1 LKYTFTNYPKK
12 LSLSYYEKARSDI
25 VNFYKDSKD
34 VIAIYE
40 YGSVSAPGISD
51 IDLILVLDNKLLLN
65 QEIFESNAHYLIDG
79 ATIKMPQNVFNRIQ
93 YFDKFN
99 LRKLIGKDLEVMN
112 PTKNEQKYIE
122 LASIIDWVPERIL
135 KLFGIRNTKKINI
148 TNTLCT
154 LYSFCY
160 SLSYLDKILGPSN
173 NAKNLNSEILSL
185 RNNWFDF
192 ENPKNEMIKCLEK
205 SIHIGSER
213 LNDFELY
220 LRRSGDYLLSDH
232 DLREDIELE
241 LYPNHF
247 LRFVNSNNKDFGSFE
262 TSSFKNKHFLT
273 ISNYFYPH
281 FEILASQNGSLSLR
295 MFEKMSLNSDL
306 SHSKVN
312 DEYRN
317 NLINKINLAE
327 TNAIFLRN
335 NGFNNGLIRYGF
347 HF

>member
-1 LKYTFTNYPKK
+1 
-12 LSLSYYEKARSDI
+12 
-25 VNFYKDSKD
+25 
-34 VIAIYE
+34 
-40 YGSVSAPGISD
+40 
-51 IDLILVLDNKLLLN
+51 
-65 QEIFESNAHYLIDG
+65 
-79 ATIKMPQNVFNRIQ
+79 
-93 YFDKFN
+93 
-99 LRKLIGKDLEVMN
+99 
-112 PTKNEQKYIE
+112 
-122 LASIIDWVPERIL
+122 
-135 KLFGIRNTKKINI
+135 
-148 TNTLCT
+148 
-154 LYSFCY
+154 
-160 SLSYLDKILGPSN
+160 
-173 NAKNLNSEILSL
+173 L

-192 ENPKNEMIKCLEK
+192 ENPENEMIKCLEK

-247 LRFVNSNNKDFGSFE
+247 LRFDNSNNKDFGSFE